1 MSALASAAEGL
12 AAAVE
17 DGLLVLTLDR
27 PPVMN
32 AFTREMID
40 ELRRLAAAA
49 ERDPEVFAIAI
60 TGAGRAFCSGLDVSL
75 LAAAAESGGASV
87 RQFPENEPPGL
98 FVHLLACSKPVLC
111 ALNGVAAVGGFVLAM
126 MCDLRFASAD
136 ASLVPGFSTRGLPAE
151 HGTSWL
157 LPRRI
162 GAGRALDLMWG
173 PRRIGA
179 AEAHALGLVEHV
191 VPAGTALDAA
201 RAYAADLRERC
212 SPRAIA
218 MIKQQV
224 YGHLDLSF
232 HAAVEDSFA
241 RAMAGL
247 AHPDI
252 REGARAFMEKRPP
265 RFRPWT
271 GA

>member
-1 MSALASAAEGL
+1 VSVLASRAEGIE
-12 AAAVE
+12 ARIE
-17 DGLLVLTLDR
+17 DGLLILTLNR
-27 PPVMN
+27 PEVLN
-32 AFTREMID
+32 AVTREMTD
-40 ELRRLAAAA
+40 ELRRIADLAETA
-49 ERDPEVFAIAI
+49 PEIFAIAI
-60 TGAGRAFCSGLDVSL
+60 TGTGRAFCSGLDVSL
-75 LAAAAESGGASV
+75 LTAAAESGGAAV
-87 RQFPENEPPGL
+87 RRFPDGEPPGM

-126 MCDLRFASAD
+126 MCDLRFAAD
-136 ASLVPGFSTRGLPAE
+136 TASLVPGFSTRGLPAE

-162 GAGRALDLMWG
+162 GVARSLDLMWTS
-173 PRRIGA
+173 RKVGA
-179 AEAHALGLVEHV
+179 AEALDLGLVDRV
-191 VPAGTALDAA
+191 VPAGTELDAIK
-201 RAYAADLRERC
+201 AYVADLRARC

-232 HAAVEDSFA
+232 GGAVEDSFA

-252 REGARAFMEKRPP
+252 REGARAFVEKRPP
-265 RFRPWT
+265 HFQPWA